1 MAHVKKNDVVF
12 ILTGKDKGK
21 SGTVIEVLPKEG
33 KVKVKGIAL
42 VTRHMKARRQGE
54 TSTIKKMESYINI
67 SNVAPVSQ

>member
-67 SNVAPVSQ
+67 SNVMPVSQ